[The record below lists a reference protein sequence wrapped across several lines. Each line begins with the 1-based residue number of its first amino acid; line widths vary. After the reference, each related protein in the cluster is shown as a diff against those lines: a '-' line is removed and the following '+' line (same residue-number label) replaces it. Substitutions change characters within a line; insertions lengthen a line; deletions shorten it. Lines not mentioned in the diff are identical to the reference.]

1 MHGQVDWG
9 GQMLRING
17 IDGVNSLID
26 VLKTVD
32 QTKIIDQEIKLLGQK
47 KKVEA
52 ERKKAEAKQGESAAG
67 GPRDGSGIE
76 GMDSNESSAP
86 TEQPGVDLLTE
97 ASPLPTLGVTKS
109 WFIDN
114 FGMQGNE
121 ICELLIKSGR
131 EDVVPM
137 ISPIIKQERIALL
150 ESFPSVSSELVERLP
165 FTDFDYAMLQ
175 KNEKTLE
182 IPFRR
187 FVKAWNDSDEEGKSA
202 AYQKW
207 SDRISKQTRLSA
219 REHNLLSKCS
229 SVLVKS
235 GSMNAQALQ
244 SYGLDSSTTELS
256 MLIKSHGFL
265 YGIQAVNQD
274 SNSNV
279 LFYDVERGDLLVKN
293 TGALIGGLFDNG
305 GSIEIG
311 PRGTPRI
318 ILPFN
323 SSINK
328 HYASALCEE
337 IGVSGIHA
345 EGDGLVIEGE
355 SSVSKSLDLAMPFIH
370 HAKESAIILR
380 KAISNDNNA
389 LRCLSY
395 DLATPMQKVSLLKKW
410 GYSDDN
416 LVELRGG
423 LINGE

>member
-1 MHGQVDWG
+1 
-9 GQMLRING
+9 MLRINS
-17 IDGVNSLID
+17 INGVNSLID

-67 GPRDGSGIE
+67 SPRDESGIE

-150 ESFPSVSSELVERLP
+150 ESFPSVSSDLVERLP

-187 FVKAWNDSDEEGKSA
+187 FVKAWNDSDEEGKSV

-207 SDRISKQTRLSA
+207 SDRISKQTRLSG

-235 GSMNAQALQ
+235 GAMNAQALQ
-244 SYGLDSSTTELS
+244 SYGLE
-256 MLIKSHGFL
+256 
-265 YGIQAVNQD
+265 
-274 SNSNV
+274 
-279 LFYDVERGDLLVKN
+279 LLVSSYH
-293 TGALIGGLFDNG
+293 
-305 GSIEIG
+305 SIH
-311 PRGTPRI
+311 P
-318 ILPFN
+318 
-323 SSINK
+323 
-328 HYASALCEE
+328 
-337 IGVSGIHA
+337 
-345 EGDGLVIEGE
+345 
-355 SSVSKSLDLAMPFIH
+355 
-370 HAKESAIILR
+370 
-380 KAISNDNNA
+380 
-389 LRCLSY
+389 
-395 DLATPMQKVSLLKKW
+395 
-410 GYSDDN
+410 
-416 LVELRGG
+416 
-423 LINGE
+423 